1 MYRIS
6 FKQSFA
12 EMNQK
17 SSEWKTVIGGVFF
30 LIGFSGLVVLW
41 QRKYG
46 RSSIQYSGETII
58 NISLENSSGCS
69 STSNSS

>member
-41 QRKYG
+41 QRKFG
-46 RSSIQYSGETII
+46 RSSIQYSGETFI
-58 NISLENSSGCS
+58 
-69 STSNSS
+69 